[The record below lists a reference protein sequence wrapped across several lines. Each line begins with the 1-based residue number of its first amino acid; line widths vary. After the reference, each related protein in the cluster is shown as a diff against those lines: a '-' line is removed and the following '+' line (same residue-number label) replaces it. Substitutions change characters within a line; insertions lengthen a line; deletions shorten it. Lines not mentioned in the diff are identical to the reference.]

1 MKTKAIFLLVLTVAL
16 AAYAGRHYWLKAH
29 GHPVGAERPVGS
41 ATKSPEAARFAATVE
56 TAHYAIASTAAP
68 SQTALVSAAAESLYD
83 AYTTYFGD
91 SLKIDS
97 DRPKLKL
104 VLYKDRQEF
113 KAHNRSSPWAEA
125 FYLAPLCHAYYADG
139 PNPYHWM
146 LHEATHQ
153 LNHEVAKLPR
163 VNWIEEGLASYF
175 GASRIQDQTLKPG
188 TIDIG
193 AYPIWWLPSIALSG
207 NLQDDIRRGRI
218 ISLRALI
225 NSGRSDIGKNV
236 NVYYIGYWSLT
247 HFLFHYDNGRYAS
260 RYRKL
265 MASGGSLENFERLLG
280 PVERIEGQWYE
291 YLRERITEVAGPE
304 TVSEPVS
311 IDL

>member
-1 MKTKAIFLLVLTVAL
+1 MKPATTFLLVLTAML

-29 GHPVGAERPVGS
+29 GQRTSSEQSAAARPLD
-41 ATKSPEAARFAATVE
+41 AARFTATVE
-56 TAHYAIASTAAP
+56 TTHYAIASTAAS
-68 SQTALVSAAAESLYD
+68 SQTVLVSNAVESLHG
-83 AYTTYFGD
+83 AYTTFFGD
-91 SLKIDS
+91 SLKIDV

-125 FYLAPLCHAYYADG
+125 FYLAPLCHAYYGDG
-139 PNPYHWM
+139 ANPYHWM

-163 VNWIEEGLASYF
+163 VTWIEEGLASYF
-175 GASRIQDQTLKPG
+175 GASRIQDQTLEPG
-188 TIDIG
+188 TVDIG
-193 AYPIWWLPSIALSG
+193 AYPIWWLPSVALSG
-207 NLQDDIRRGRI
+207 NLQEDIRRGRI

-236 NVYYIGYWSLT
+236 NLHYIGYWSLT

-265 MASGGSLENFERLLG
+265 MASGGSLEEFERLLG
-280 PVERIEGQWYE
+280 PIERIEGQWYG
-291 YLRERITEVAGPE
+291 YLQQRINDVAGPA
-304 TVSEPVS
+304 TDTEPVF
-311 IDL
+311 IDP